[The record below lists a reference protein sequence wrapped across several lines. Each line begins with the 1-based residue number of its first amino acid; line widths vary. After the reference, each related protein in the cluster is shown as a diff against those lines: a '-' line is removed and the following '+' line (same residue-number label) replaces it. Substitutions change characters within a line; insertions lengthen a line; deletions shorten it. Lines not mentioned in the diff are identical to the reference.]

1 MIEFN
6 WNPTTRQLRQ
16 FGLVALIALPL
27 LGWLLAV
34 RFFAGRETTVVV
46 AAGAVGILCCAVAQ
60 LRPAWIKPLFIGLNL
75 IAWPFGMVIG
85 EVVLVVTFFVVF
97 APIGLVM
104 RVFGRDA
111 LQRRLDRSAKSYW
124 QAKPAS
130 RGPESYFHQ
139 F

>member
-27 LGWLLAV
+27 FGWLLAV
-34 RFFAGRETTVVV
+34 QFFAGREATVILT
-46 AAGAVGILCCAVAQ
+46 AAAVGVLCCAVAQ

-75 IAWPFGMVIG
+75 IAWPFGMVLA
-85 EVVLVVTFFVVF
+85 EVVLMVTFFVVF

-104 RVFGRDA
+104 RVIRRDA

-130 RGPESYFHQ
+130 RGPESYFQQ